1 MQTHRR
7 KRIEILVE
15 QRLLERVLAV
25 IEAERRI
32 HGYTVLPCLEGLGS
46 SGPRQA
52 DPLTDLGSEAMV
64 LAICGEEP
72 ARALLDQLLPLLDE
86 IGGIAWLSD
95 VEVVRAERF

>member
-1 MQTHRR
+1 VETHRR

-15 QRLLERVLAV
+15 RRLVDRVLAV
-25 IEAERRI
+25 IEQEPRI

-46 SGPRQA
+46 SGPRQP
-52 DPLTDLGSEAMV
+52 DPLTDLLSEAMV
-64 LAICGEEP
+64 LAICAEEP
-72 ARALLDQLLPLLDE
+72 ARALLERLVPLLKE